1 MEKDMITVLDNIF
14 MPNQIEVFREALTP
28 SMQDVCF
35 FEYGATHDSSHMCNR
50 ILERAHNFIDLT
62 DSIGYEYWTQQNT
75 KPGGLHQDKD
85 EKAFRK
91 GITRFPMCSIVYY
104 LTVENLEGGELV
116 INNVTI
122 TPKENSM
129 IVFSS
134 GLEHEVKDF
143 TGTRVSIAVNP
154 WETKLYK

>member
-1 MEKDMITVLDNIF
+1 
-14 MPNQIEVFREALTP
+14 
-28 SMQDVCF
+28 
-35 FEYGATHDSSHMCNR
+35 
-50 ILERAHNFIDLT
+50 
-62 DSIGYEYWTQQNT
+62 
-75 KPGGLHQDKD
+75 
-85 EKAFRK
+85 
-91 GITRFPMCSIVYY
+91 MCSIVYY

-129 IVFSS
+129 IIFSS